1 MSIFI
6 SGVKPVQ
13 DGRCCFG
20 GTFGDAFKSFYGDSQ
35 AAVALKRLRTFQ
47 NDQHDAR
54 HKIFQKFCKE
64 ALIWRQLEHKF
75 VLPFLGIDA
84 ENFPRHP
91 CMVSPWMVN
100 GTIIQFLKK
109 NPRANINGLLFG
121 IVQGI
126 DYLHSKKVVH
136 GDIKGCNIL
145 IDENCQPRLADF
157 GLTVFADATR
167 HNTTDHGG
175 TIQWMAPELLFSPG
189 ESQRRTFASDIYAY
203 GCVCVEVYTG
213 KPPFPDT
220 GEARVIL
227 EVSAGK
233 RPKRPNM
240 MSDALWSLVETCW
253 HENRNVRPRSQ
264 QAVAELDRMI
274 KSTNAPTASTYDLG
288 QARELG

>member
-1 MSIFI
+1 MLNATEISNSSKVYEAAAKDEQKVADMIATVLTSEKEKEDARALKGNDAEAFMDALQQILEENNENKVTRDPDLRAEARKLLIDLSKLSSGLPMSIFI

-20 GTFGDAFKSFYGDSQ
+20 GTFGDVFKSFYGDSQ

-136 GDIKGCNIL
+136 GDIKG
-145 IDENCQPRLADF
+145 
-157 GLTVFADATR
+157 
-167 HNTTDHGG
+167 
-175 TIQWMAPELLFSPG
+175 
-189 ESQRRTFASDIYAY
+189 
-203 GCVCVEVYTG
+203 
-213 KPPFPDT
+213 
-220 GEARVIL
+220 
-227 EVSAGK
+227 
-233 RPKRPNM
+233 
-240 MSDALWSLVETCW
+240 
-253 HENRNVRPRSQ
+253 
-264 QAVAELDRMI
+264 
-274 KSTNAPTASTYDLG
+274 
-288 QARELG
+288 